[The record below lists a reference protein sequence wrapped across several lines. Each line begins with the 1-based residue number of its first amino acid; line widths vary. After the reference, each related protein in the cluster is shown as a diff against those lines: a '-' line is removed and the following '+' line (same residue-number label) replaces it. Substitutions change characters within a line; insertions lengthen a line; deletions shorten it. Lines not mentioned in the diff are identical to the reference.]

1 VIEDVGLPHPRPPAT
16 PARPEGDLDFDWA
29 VVERVRPELDEPAV
43 HWPETLARID
53 VPTLAI
59 SGGPQ
64 SFLPRE
70 HVAELV
76 ALVQWGR
83 HVTIDAGHS
92 IHASKPEEFLAA
104 VRAFLDR

>member
-1 VIEDVGLPHPRPPAT
+1 MIEDVGLPHPRPPAT

-29 VVERVRPELDEPAV
+29 VVEQVRPEIDQPAA

-64 SFLPRE
+64 SFLPQE

-76 ALVQWGR
+76 ALVQRGR